1 MNFASDN
8 VTGVAPEI
16 LAALAAVNAGPA
28 APYGDDAV
36 TARLEARMAEVFET
50 DELAVFPVATGT
62 AANALALAAVAPSYG
77 AVYCHASA
85 HINTEEC
92 GAPEF
97 FTGGAK
103 LIDLPGANG
112 KLWAEDL
119 AAALSV
125 AGAGSVHRVQ
135 PAAVSLTQASD
146 FGTVYDP
153 DELRAIAEL
162 AHAHGLAVHVDGA
175 RFANAVAGLGL
186 APADLTWRAGVD
198 VLSFGATKNGALAA
212 EAVVFFNRALADG
225 FAFRRKRAGHL
236 FSKMR
241 FLSAQ
246 LEAYLADDLWLRNAA
261 HANRMAAR
269 LADGLGR
276 LPGVE
281 IVYPVQA
288 NEIFARLPEPAI
300 AGLLADGFAFY
311 RWDETPEDGLQGGA
325 SREGG
330 ASAGL
335 VRLVTAF
342 DTEPAAVEALLA
354 AAERHLGTG

>member
-62 AANALALAAVAPSYG
+62 AANALALAAVAPPHG
-77 AVYCHASA
+77 AVYCHATA

-103 LIDLPGANG
+103 LIDLPGASG

-153 DELRAIAEL
+153 DELRAIAGL
-162 AHAHGLAVHVDGA
+162 AHAHGLAVHMDGA
-175 RFANAVAGLGL
+175 RFANAVTGLGL

-212 EAVVFFNRALADG
+212 EAVVFFKRALADG

-300 AGLLADGFAFY
+300 TGLLADGFAFY
-311 RWDETPEDGLQGGA
+311 RWDETPEDGPQGGV

-330 ASAGL
+330 AAAGL

-354 AAERHLGTG
+354 AAERHLGAG